1 MVVVGAT
8 TSEALKVALK
18 ETLDEVDFSSIMR
31 LDIFDQYAYIMCIN
45 SNVRDILREDGGIWI
60 NGEVCL
66 IIITSSP
73 LPPSPHT
80 RGKE

>member
-1 MVVVGAT
+1 MVVLGAT

-18 ETLDEVDFSSIMR
+18 ETLDEVDFSSVMR
-31 LDIFDQYAYIMCIN
+31 VDIFDHYAYIICIN

-66 IIITSSP
+66 IITSSP
-73 LPPSPHT
+73 PLPSPHT